1 MMRTLRDPARRRA
14 GATFVELSIG
24 VSLLLLLVGA
34 LSQTLQSLKSGSD
47 DAGIDSVFQAQG
59 QLALRTIVDDL
70 KRSGFAT
77 VGGLDYPHLF
87 EDGDATGPFGAHA
100 HAPANHTAAA
110 GDPEFGPSREMVF
123 LQPADVDD
131 DDRPDLDGAG
141 RLVWSADQFSYVLV
155 TRNDGVNVLERRT
168 NGGSPRKIVHHVER
182 ITFDDAATS
191 GFEIPLRSIRVRIW
205 FRRWDGRGA
214 LHRLFVEAVV
224 NLRNG

>member
-1 MMRTLRDPARRRA
+1 MKRSRPARRRA
-14 GATFVELSIG
+14 GTTIIELAIG
-24 VSLLLLLVGA
+24 ASLLLLLVG
-34 LSQTLQSLKSGSD
+34 TLTETLRSLKRGTV
-47 DAGIDSVFQAQG
+47 DAGIDSQFQAQG

-77 VGGLDYPHLF
+77 VGGNDFPNLF
-87 EDGDATGPFGAHA
+87 LDGDAQGAFAAHA
-100 HAPANHTAAA
+100 HVPAVHAAVA
-110 GDPEFGPSREMVF
+110 GDPDFGPSREMVF

-155 TRNDGVNVLERRT
+155 TRNDGVNVLERRI
-168 NGGSPRKIVHHVER
+168 NGGAGRRIVHHVER
-182 ITFDDAATS
+182 ITFDDNTTS
-191 GFEIPLRSIRVRIW
+191 VGVVPLRAIRVRIW
-205 FRRWDGRGA
+205 FRRLDERGA